1 MSLSD
6 LCRPSFEQKS
16 MALIQWQHMTCL
28 LDWTW
33 CSHSARPD
41 GYYLLNF
48 LHQTLRPCRCFRKKF
63 PKSGWISG
71 LRVLVAVSF
80 GMLPVSLPFWTA
92 KRVEKD
98 VIGWRAEEGIV
109 EKGIWV
115 ITRLFRAF
123 LVDLRVLLPRE
134 FTSKMEFDS
143 HVQVDRYGEKFISRR
158 NYDSSEVA
166 TNPAIWS

>member
-1 MSLSD
+1 MSSSD

-16 MALIQWQHMTCL
+16 MALIQWRHMTCL

-41 GYYLLNF
+41 GYSLLDF

-63 PKSGWISG
+63 PKSGCISG

-80 GMLPVSLPFWTA
+80 GMLPVSSPYWTA
-92 KRVEKD
+92 KRIEKD
-98 VIGWRAEEGIV
+98 IIGWKAKAGIV
-109 EKGIWV
+109 EKDIWV
-115 ITRLFRAF
+115 MTRLFRAF

-143 HVQVDRYGEKFISRR
+143 HVQVDRYGGKFISRR
-158 NYDSSEVA
+158 NYDSSGVA